1 MEYSDNGRQPVLRI
15 KRLDKGLPLPSYAHP
30 GDAGLDL
37 YASEDAVLKPFE
49 RRLIGTGIIVE
60 IPRGYAGFVQPKSGR
75 AVREGLSIVNTPGL
89 IDSGYR
95 GEVKVIAINLDPESE
110 LVIKRGEKIAQLVIQ
125 RVEEVQVEEV
135 DEVTDTSRGAGG
147 FGSTG
152 V

>member
-1 MEYSDNGRQPVLRI
+1 MSERVTLKVLRLS
-15 KRLDKGLPLPSYAHP
+15 KDVPLPSYAHE

-37 YASEDAVLKPFE
+37 YSNEDIVLKPFE
-49 RRLIGTGIIVE
+49 RKLVRTGIKVE

-75 AVREGLSIVNTPGL
+75 AVKEGLSIVNTPGL

-95 GEVKVIAINLDPESE
+95 GEVGVILINLDPEKE
-110 LVIKRGEKIAQLVIQ
+110 IVIRKGEKIAQLVIQ
-125 RVEEVQVEEV
+125 KVEEVTVCEVETLSE
-135 DEVTDTSRGAGG
+135 TSRGDGG

>member
-1 MEYSDNGRQPVLRI
+1 MLKI
-15 KRLDKGLPLPSYAHP
+15 KRLDRELPLPSYAHP

-37 YASEDAVLKPFE
+37 YSTEDAVLKPFE
-49 RRLIGTGIIVE
+49 RRLIGTGIVVE

-95 GEVKVIAINLDPESE
+95 GEVRVIAINLDPENE
-110 LVIKRGEKIAQLVIQ
+110 LVIRRGEKIAQLVIQ
-125 RVEEVQVEEV
+125 RVEEVRVVEVEEL
-135 DEVTDTSRGAGG
+135 TDTTRGAGG

-152 V
+152 IK